1 MTRLQ
6 ALLLTT
12 FLGLTPWAAL
22 MALAPA
28 ALAAEDDADA
38 SMAQFFGIWDDN
50 SRVTPEKV
58 ASLYGRHVIYYGEA
72 MTPAQVY
79 ANKRA
84 FIRRWPDRRYALVP
98 GTVSKGCDP
107 SRTRCKVDVI
117 LRWSA
122 ASGTRHAAANGWT
135 RVSIDLAREDGQFK
149 IVREAGRRVSRPAG
163 G

>member
-1 MTRLQ
+1 MTRFQVLSMTI
-6 ALLLTT
+6 L
-12 FLGLTPWAAL
+12 LGLTPLGAS

-28 ALAAEDDADA
+28 ALAANDDADA
-38 SMAQFFGIWDDN
+38 SMAQFFGIWDDDA
-50 SRVTPEKV
+50 RVTPEAV

-72 MTPAQVY
+72 MTPSQVY

-84 FIRRWPDRRYALVP
+84 FIRRWPDRRYSLVP

-107 SRTRCKVDVI
+107 SKTRCKVDVV

-122 ASGTRHAAANGWT
+122 ASGPRHAAASGWT

-149 IVREAGRRVSRPAG
+149 IVREAGRRISRPAG
-163 G
+163 I